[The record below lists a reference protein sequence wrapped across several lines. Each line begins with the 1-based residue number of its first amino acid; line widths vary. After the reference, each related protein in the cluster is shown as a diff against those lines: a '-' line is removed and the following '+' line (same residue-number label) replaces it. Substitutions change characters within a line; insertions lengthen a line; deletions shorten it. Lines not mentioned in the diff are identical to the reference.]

1 MNFVIQS
8 ARWMMEICGGNK
20 VKRFFGILFAVVMCL
35 SYHFVMIAEAAD
47 LSQTN
52 ATVQMTGETQK
63 TNDTAAAL
71 CIDNQN
77 VYEGM
82 DSAYNKGYQPVCENG
97 KVTLVLPLMCSGK
110 MKQDKI
116 TASVD
121 LGDTKDSPFV
131 FRNYEKD
138 FLCKP
143 EYINGTEETKE
154 IYLVSFT
161 FDLSGSRINGIYP
174 VIINASGEDENGN
187 KIQKAFK
194 NYVTITDG
202 IDKKE
207 KSQND
212 DKTVEGS
219 QETAAEVNSND
230 KDVKIVN
237 GNDGTAGDITAEN
250 DALNGENT
258 ENDEA
263 VIDGIPD
270 DVSEAAEPWDA
281 AGLSEPAAGGEDA
294 SSEETPESAPVI
306 LVEKSVVSTGT
317 AKAGEDFDVTVTLK
331 NTSKTKSVQNMVA
344 SITVP
349 SADFELKNN
358 SNTIFIDK
366 LGAEKT
372 TDLSLTFHVGKSTVD
387 GNYPIEV
394 ALSYDDSKANTLS
407 SAGTFVV
414 TVEQPLNVK
423 LTMPAIA
430 ADLTA
435 GDTVPLS
442 FQVMNLGRSTVY
454 NVRCDVTGDGLV
466 QTKTA
471 FVGNMESGSDGEG
484 DSNIFISPME
494 GENQYGKTTGTV
506 TLTYEDAFGN
516 EHSQEF
522 TFDTSIS
529 KKQDDTS
536 KDGGTEKRAMQWWV
550 SIAVISA
557 IIVLTI
563 IASVSYRIGKKKAA
577 VHTIR
582 CEH

>member
-52 ATVQMTGETQK
+52 DAEQITGKAEK
-63 TNDTAAAL
+63 LNDTAVAV

-82 DSAYNKGYQPVCENG
+82 ESAYNKGYQPVCENG

-187 KIQKAFK
+187 EIQKAFK

-219 QETAAEVNSND
+219 QETAVEVNSND
-230 KDVKIVN
+230 KDVEIVN
-237 GNDGTAGDITAEN
+237 GNDGTVGDITAEN

-258 ENDEA
+258 ENDDDM
-263 VIDGIPD
+263 DGSLD
-270 DVSEAAEPWDA
+270 DTTKAAEPWDA
-281 AGLSEPAAGGEDA
+281 AGLSEPAAGGEDGA
-294 SSEETPESAPVI
+294 SEETPESAPVI

-471 FVGNMESGSDGEG
+471 FVGNMESGNDGEG
-484 DSNIFISPME
+484 DSNIFVSPME

-557 IIVLTI
+557 IIVF
-563 IASVSYRIGKKKAA
+563 AVVSSVSYRMGKKKGL
-577 VHTIR
+577 
-582 CEH
+582 

>member
-52 ATVQMTGETQK
+52 DAEQITGKAEK
-63 TNDTAAAL
+63 LNDTAVAV

-82 DSAYNKGYQPVCENG
+82 ESAYNKGYQPVCENG

-187 KIQKAFK
+187 EIQKAFK

-230 KDVKIVN
+230 KDVEIVN
-237 GNDGTAGDITAEN
+237 GNDGTVGDITAEN

-258 ENDEA
+258 ENDDDM
-263 VIDGIPD
+263 DGSLD
-270 DVSEAAEPWDA
+270 DTTKAAEPWDA
-281 AGLSEPAAGGEDA
+281 AGLSEPAAGGEDGA
-294 SSEETPESAPVI
+294 SEETPESAPVI
-306 LVEKSVVSTGT
+306 LVEKSIVSTGT

-471 FVGNMESGSDGEG
+471 FVGNMESGNDGEG

-516 EHSQEF
+516 EYSQEF

-529 KKQDDTS
+529 KKQDDSS

-557 IIVLTI
+557 IIVF
-563 IASVSYRIGKKKAA
+563 AVVSSVSYRMGKKKR
-577 VHTIR
+577 V
-582 CEH
+582 

>member
-52 ATVQMTGETQK
+52 DAEQITGKAEK
-63 TNDTAAAL
+63 LNDTAVAV

-82 DSAYNKGYQPVCENG
+82 ESAYNKGYQPVCENG

-187 KIQKAFK
+187 EIQKAFK

-219 QETAAEVNSND
+219 QETAVEVNSND
-230 KDVKIVN
+230 KDVEIVN
-237 GNDGTAGDITAEN
+237 GNDGTVGDITAEN

-258 ENDEA
+258 ENDDDM
-263 VIDGIPD
+263 DGSLD
-270 DVSEAAEPWDA
+270 DTTKAAEPWDA
-281 AGLSEPAAGGEDA
+281 AGLSEPAAGGEDGA
-294 SSEETPESAPVI
+294 SEETPESAPVI

-471 FVGNMESGSDGEG
+471 FVGNMESGNDGEG

-529 KKQDDTS
+529 KKQDDSS
-536 KDGGTEKRAMQWWV
+536 KDGGTEKRAIQWWV

-557 IIVLTI
+557 IIVF
-563 IASVSYRIGKKKAA
+563 AVVSSVSYRMGKKKG
-577 VHTIR
+577 V
-582 CEH
+582 

>member
-20 VKRFFGILFAVVMCL
+20 VKRFFGILFAIVMCL

-52 ATVQMTGETQK
+52 DTEQITGKAEK
-63 TNDTAAAL
+63 LNDTAVAL

-82 DSAYNKGYQPVCENG
+82 ESAYNKGYQPVCEN
-97 KVTLVLPLMCSGK
+97 GK

-187 KIQKAFK
+187 EIQKAFK

-207 KSQND
+207 KSLND
-212 DKTVEGS
+212 NKTVEGS
-219 QETAAEVNSND
+219 QETATEVNSND
-230 KDVKIVN
+230 KDVEIVN
-237 GNDGTAGDITAEN
+237 GNDGTAEN
-250 DALNGENT
+250 DAINSENT

-263 VIDGIPD
+263 GIAGIPD
-270 DVSEAAEPWDA
+270 DVSEAAEPSDA
-281 AGLSEPAAGGEDA
+281 AGLSEPAAGGEDGA
-294 SSEETPESAPVI
+294 SEETPESAPVI

-344 SITVP
+344 TITVP

-471 FVGNMESGSDGEG
+471 FVGNMESGNDGEG

-494 GENQYGKTTGTV
+494 GENKYGKTTGTV

-529 KKQDDTS
+529 KKQDDSS

-557 IIVLTI
+557 IIVF
-563 IASVSYRIGKKKAA
+563 AVVSSVSYRMGKKKGL
-577 VHTIR
+577 
-582 CEH
+582 

>member
-1 MNFVIQS
+1 M
-8 ARWMMEICGGNK
+8 
-20 VKRFFGILFAVVMCL
+20 KRFFGILFAVVMCL

-52 ATVQMTGETQK
+52 DTEQITGKAEK
-63 TNDTAAAL
+63 LNDTAVAV

-82 DSAYNKGYQPVCENG
+82 ENAYNKGYQPVCENG

-187 KIQKAFK
+187 EIQKAFK

-212 DKTVEGS
+212 DKTVEES
-219 QETAAEVNSND
+219 QETATEVNDGDTDAESA
-230 KDVKIVN
+230 N
-237 GNDGTAGDITAEN
+237 GIDDAARNIPAEN
-250 DALNGENT
+250 D
-258 ENDEA
+258 DDM
-263 VIDGIPD
+263 DGIPD
-270 DVSEAAEPWDA
+270 DVSEAAEPSDA
-281 AGLSEPAAGGEDA
+281 AGLSEPAAGGEDGA
-294 SSEETPESAPVI
+294 SEETPESAPVI

-471 FVGNMESGSDGEG
+471 FVGNMESGNDGEG
-484 DSNIFISPME
+484 DSNIFVSPME

-536 KDGGTEKRAMQWWV
+536 KDGGTENRAMQWWV

-557 IIVLTI
+557 IIVF
-563 IASVSYRIGKKKAA
+563 AVVSSVSYRMGKKKGL
-577 VHTIR
+577 
-582 CEH
+582 

>member
-52 ATVQMTGETQK
+52 DTEQITGKAEK
-63 TNDTAAAL
+63 LNDTAVAV

-82 DSAYNKGYQPVCENG
+82 ESAYNKGYQPVCENG

-207 KSQND
+207 KSH
-212 DKTVEGS
+212 
-219 QETAAEVNSND
+219 
-230 KDVKIVN
+230 
-237 GNDGTAGDITAEN
+237 NDGTAGNITAEN
-250 DALNGENT
+250 DAINSENT
-258 ENDEA
+258 YGVPKTAEQSEGAELSKTTERSESAELSEA
-263 VIDGIPD
+263 AEQSESTEL
-270 DVSEAAEPWDA
+270 SEAAEPWDA

-344 SITVP
+344 TITVP

-529 KKQDDTS
+529 KKQDDSS

-557 IIVLTI
+557 IIVF
-563 IASVSYRIGKKKAA
+563 AVVSSVSYRMGKKKR
-577 VHTIR
+577 V
-582 CEH
+582 

>member
-52 ATVQMTGETQK
+52 ATVQITGKTQN
-63 TNDTAAAL
+63 TIDTAAAL

-82 DSAYNKGYQPVCENG
+82 ENAYNKGYQPVCENG

-187 KIQKAFK
+187 EIQKAFK

-202 IDKKE
+202 IDKE
-207 KSQND
+207 ERSH
-212 DKTVEGS
+212 
-219 QETAAEVNSND
+219 
-230 KDVKIVN
+230 
-237 GNDGTAGDITAEN
+237 NDGTAGNITAEN
-250 DALNGENT
+250 NAANSENT
-258 ENDEA
+258 YGVPKTAEQSEGAELSKTTERSESAELSEA
-263 VIDGIPD
+263 AEQSESTEL
-270 DVSEAAEPWDA
+270 SEAAEPSDA
-281 AGLSEPAAGGEDA
+281 AGLSEPAAGGEDGA
-294 SSEETPESAPVI
+294 SEETPESAPVI

-471 FVGNMESGSDGEG
+471 FVGNMESGNDGEG
-484 DSNIFISPME
+484 DSNIFVSPME

-529 KKQDDTS
+529 KKQDDSS

-557 IIVLTI
+557 IIVFVVVS
-563 IASVSYRIGKKKAA
+563 SVSYRMGKKKGL
-577 VHTIR
+577 
-582 CEH
+582 

>member
-20 VKRFFGILFAVVMCL
+20 VKRFFGILFAIVMCL

-47 LSQTN
+47 LSQINDTE
-52 ATVQMTGETQK
+52 QITGKAEK
-63 TNDTAAAL
+63 LNDTAVAL

-82 DSAYNKGYQPVCENG
+82 ESAYNKGYQPVCENG

-187 KIQKAFK
+187 EIQKAFK

-202 IDKKE
+202 IDKEE

-219 QETAAEVNSND
+219 QETEAEVNDGDTDAESA
-230 KDVKIVN
+230 N
-237 GNDGTAGDITAEN
+237 GIDDAAGNIPAEN

-258 ENDEA
+258 ENEDDM
-263 VIDGIPD
+263 DGSLD
-270 DVSEAAEPWDA
+270 DTTEAAEPSDA
-281 AGLSEPAAGGEDA
+281 AGLSEPAAGGEDGA
-294 SSEETPESAPVI
+294 SEETPESAPVI

-366 LGAEKT
+366 LGA
-372 TDLSLTFHVGKSTVD
+372 
-387 GNYPIEV
+387 
-394 ALSYDDSKANTLS
+394 
-407 SAGTFVV
+407 
-414 TVEQPLNVK
+414 
-423 LTMPAIA
+423 
-430 ADLTA
+430 
-435 GDTVPLS
+435 
-442 FQVMNLGRSTVY
+442 
-454 NVRCDVTGDGLV
+454 
-466 QTKTA
+466 
-471 FVGNMESGSDGEG
+471 
-484 DSNIFISPME
+484 
-494 GENQYGKTTGTV
+494 
-506 TLTYEDAFGN
+506 
-516 EHSQEF
+516 
-522 TFDTSIS
+522 
-529 KKQDDTS
+529 
-536 KDGGTEKRAMQWWV
+536 
-550 SIAVISA
+550 
-557 IIVLTI
+557 
-563 IASVSYRIGKKKAA
+563 
-577 VHTIR
+577 
-582 CEH
+582 

>member
-52 ATVQMTGETQK
+52 DTEQITGKAEK
-63 TNDTAAAL
+63 LNDTAVAV

-82 DSAYNKGYQPVCENG
+82 ESAYNKGYQPVCENG

-138 FLCKP
+138 FLCNP
-143 EYINGTEETKE
+143 EYLNGTEETKV

-187 KIQKAFK
+187 EIQKAFK

-219 QETAAEVNSND
+219 QEKAAEVNSND
-230 KDVKIVN
+230 KDVEIVN

-258 ENDEA
+258 ENDDM
-263 VIDGIPD
+263 DGIPD
-270 DVSEAAEPWDA
+270 DVSEAAEPLDA
-281 AGLSEPAAGGEDA
+281 AGLSEPAAGGEDGA
-294 SSEETPESAPVI
+294 SEEAPESAPVI

-344 SITVP
+344 SINVP

-358 SNTIFIDK
+358 SNTIFVDK

-471 FVGNMESGSDGEG
+471 FVGNMESGNDGEG
-484 DSNIFISPME
+484 DSNIFVSPME

-529 KKQDDTS
+529 KKQDDSS

-557 IIVLTI
+557 IIVF
-563 IASVSYRIGKKKAA
+563 AVVSFVSYRMGKKKGL
-577 VHTIR
+577 
-582 CEH
+582 

>member
-1 MNFVIQS
+1 
-8 ARWMMEICGGNK
+8 ME
-20 VKRFFGILFAVVMCL
+20 
-35 SYHFVMIAEAAD
+35 
-47 LSQTN
+47 
-52 ATVQMTGETQK
+52 
-63 TNDTAAAL
+63 
-71 CIDNQN
+71 
-77 VYEGM
+77 
-82 DSAYNKGYQPVCENG
+82 SAYNKGYQPVCENG

-116 TASVD
+116 TTSVD

-187 KIQKAFK
+187 EIQKAFK

-202 IDKKE
+202 IDKE
-207 KSQND
+207 ERSH
-212 DKTVEGS
+212 
-219 QETAAEVNSND
+219 
-230 KDVKIVN
+230 
-237 GNDGTAGDITAEN
+237 NDGTAGNITAEN
-250 DALNGENT
+250 DAINSENT
-258 ENDEA
+258 YGVPKTAEQSEGAELSKTTERSESAELSEA
-263 VIDGIPD
+263 AEQSERTEL
-270 DVSEAAEPWDA
+270 SEAAEPADD
-281 AGLSEPAAGGEDA
+281 AGLSDPAAGGEDA

-471 FVGNMESGSDGEG
+471 FVGNMESGNDGEG
-484 DSNIFISPME
+484 DSNIFVSPME

-557 IIVLTI
+557 IIVF
-563 IASVSYRIGKKKAA
+563 AVVSSVSYRMGKKKG
-577 VHTIR
+577 V
-582 CEH
+582 

>member
-143 EYINGTEETKE
+143 EYINGTEETKG

-207 KSQND
+207 KSHND

-219 QETAAEVNSND
+219 QETATEVNSND
-230 KDVKIVN
+230 KDVEIVN
-237 GNDGTAGDITAEN
+237 GDDGTAEN
-250 DALNGENT
+250 DAINSENT

-263 VIDGIPD
+263 GIAGIPD
-270 DVSEAAEPWDA
+270 DVSEAAEPADA

-366 LGAEKT
+366 LDAEKT
-372 TDLSLTFHVGKSTVD
+372 TDLSLTFRVGKSTAD

-529 KKQDDTS
+529 KKQDDSS

-557 IIVLTI
+557 IIVFVVVS
-563 IASVSYRIGKKKAA
+563 SVSYRMGKKKGL
-577 VHTIR
+577 
-582 CEH
+582 

>member
-52 ATVQMTGETQK
+52 ATVQITGKTQN
-63 TNDTAAAL
+63 TIDTAAAL

-82 DSAYNKGYQPVCENG
+82 ESAYNKGYQPLCENG

-143 EYINGTEETKE
+143 QYINGTEETKE

-161 FDLSGSRINGIYP
+161 FELNESRINGIYP

-187 KIQKAFK
+187 EIQKAFK

-212 DKTVEGS
+212 KTVEGS
-219 QETAAEVNSND
+219 QETATEVNSND
-230 KDVKIVN
+230 KDVEIVN
-237 GNDGTAGDITAEN
+237 GNDGTAEN
-250 DALNGENT
+250 DAINSENT

-263 VIDGIPD
+263 GIAGIPD
-270 DVSEAAEPWDA
+270 DVSEAAEPSDA

-344 SITVP
+344 TITVP

-529 KKQDDTS
+529 KKQDDSS

-557 IIVLTI
+557 IIVF
-563 IASVSYRIGKKKAA
+563 AVVSSVSYRMGKKKR
-577 VHTIR
+577 V
-582 CEH
+582 

>member
-52 ATVQMTGETQK
+52 DTEQITGKAEK
-63 TNDTAAAL
+63 LNDTAVAV

-77 VYEGM
+77 VYDGM
-82 DSAYNKGYQPVCENG
+82 ESAYNKGYQPVCENG

-187 KIQKAFK
+187 EIQKAFK

-230 KDVKIVN
+230 KDVEIVN
-237 GNDGTAGDITAEN
+237 GNDGTVGDITAEN

-258 ENDEA
+258 ENDDDM
-263 VIDGIPD
+263 DGSLD
-270 DVSEAAEPWDA
+270 DTTKAAEPWDA
-281 AGLSEPAAGGEDA
+281 AGLSEPAAGGEDGA
-294 SSEETPESAPVI
+294 SEETPESAPVI

-471 FVGNMESGSDGEG
+471 FVGNMESGNDGEG
-484 DSNIFISPME
+484 DSNIFVSPME

-557 IIVLTI
+557 IIVF
-563 IASVSYRIGKKKAA
+563 AVVSSVSYRMGKKKGL
-577 VHTIR
+577 
-582 CEH
+582 

>member
-52 ATVQMTGETQK
+52 DTEHITGKAEK
-63 TNDTAAAL
+63 LNDTAVAV

-82 DSAYNKGYQPVCENG
+82 ESAYNKGYQPVCANG

-121 LGDTKDSPFV
+121 LGDTKDSPFI

-187 KIQKAFK
+187 EIQKAFK

-219 QETAAEVNSND
+219 QETAAEVNDGDTDAESA
-230 KDVKIVN
+230 N
-237 GNDGTAGDITAEN
+237 GIDDAARNIPAEN

-258 ENDEA
+258 ENDDDM
-263 VIDGIPD
+263 DGSLND
-270 DVSEAAEPWDA
+270 TTEAAEPSDA
-281 AGLSEPAAGGEDA
+281 AGLSEPAAGGEDGA
-294 SSEETPESAPVI
+294 SEETPESAPVI

-471 FVGNMESGSDGEG
+471 FVGNMESGNDGEG
-484 DSNIFISPME
+484 DSNIFVSPME

-557 IIVLTI
+557 IIVF
-563 IASVSYRIGKKKAA
+563 AVVSSVSYRMGKKKGL
-577 VHTIR
+577 
-582 CEH
+582 

>member
-47 LSQTN
+47 ISQTN
-52 ATVQMTGETQK
+52 DAEQITGKAEK
-63 TNDTAAAL
+63 LNDTAVAV

-82 DSAYNKGYQPVCENG
+82 ESAYNKGYQPVCENG

-138 FLCKP
+138 FICKP

-187 KIQKAFK
+187 EIQKAFK

-219 QETAAEVNSND
+219 RETAAEVNSND
-230 KDVKIVN
+230 KDVEIVN

-263 VIDGIPD
+263 GLDGIPD
-270 DVSEAAEPWDA
+270 DVSEAAEPADA
-281 AGLSEPAAGGEDA
+281 AGLSEPAAGGEDGA
-294 SSEETPESAPVI
+294 SEETPESAPVI

-471 FVGNMESGSDGEG
+471 FVGNMESGNDGEG
-484 DSNIFISPME
+484 DSNIFVSPME

-529 KKQDDTS
+529 KKQDDSS

-557 IIVLTI
+557 IIVF
-563 IASVSYRIGKKKAA
+563 AVVSSVSYRMGKKKGL
-577 VHTIR
+577 
-582 CEH
+582 

>member
-52 ATVQMTGETQK
+52 ATVQITGKTQN
-63 TNDTAAAL
+63 TIDTAAAL

-82 DSAYNKGYQPVCENG
+82 ENAYNKGYQPVCENG

-143 EYINGTEETKE
+143 EYINGTEETKK

-161 FDLSGSRINGIYP
+161 LDLSGSRINGIYP

-187 KIQKAFK
+187 EIQKAFK

-212 DKTVEGS
+212 DKTVEES

-270 DVSEAAEPWDA
+270 DVSEAAEPSDA
-281 AGLSEPAAGGEDA
+281 AGLSEQAAGGEDGV
-294 SSEETPESAPVI
+294 SEETPESAPVI

-471 FVGNMESGSDGEG
+471 FVGNMESGNDGEG

-529 KKQDDTS
+529 KKQDDSS
-536 KDGGTEKRAMQWWV
+536 KDGGTEKRAIQWWV

-557 IIVLTI
+557 IIVF
-563 IASVSYRIGKKKAA
+563 AVVSSVSYRMGKKKG
-577 VHTIR
+577 V
-582 CEH
+582 

>member
-52 ATVQMTGETQK
+52 DTEQITGKAEK
-63 TNDTAAAL
+63 LNDTAVAV

-82 DSAYNKGYQPVCENG
+82 ESAYNKGYQPVCANG

-187 KIQKAFK
+187 EIQKAFK

-212 DKTVEGS
+212 NKTVEGS
-219 QETAAEVNSND
+219 QETEAEENGND
-230 KDVKIVN
+230 KGVEIVN
-237 GNDGTAGDITAEN
+237 GSEAAAGDITAEN
-250 DALNGENT
+250 DALNS

-263 VIDGIPD
+263 GIAGIPD
-270 DVSEAAEPWDA
+270 DVSEAAEPSDA
-281 AGLSEPAAGGEDA
+281 AGLSEPAAGGEDGA
-294 SSEETPESAPVI
+294 SEETPESAPVI
-306 LVEKSVVSTGT
+306 LVEKSIVSTGT

-471 FVGNMESGSDGEG
+471 FVGNMESGNDGEG

-516 EHSQEF
+516 EYSQEF

-529 KKQDDTS
+529 KKQDDSS

-557 IIVLTI
+557 IIVF
-563 IASVSYRIGKKKAA
+563 AVVSSVSYRMGKKKGYDQ
-577 VHTIR
+577 
-582 CEH
+582 

>member
-52 ATVQMTGETQK
+52 ATVQITGKTQN
-63 TNDTAAAL
+63 TIDTAAAL

-82 DSAYNKGYQPVCENG
+82 ESAYNKGYQPLCENG

-187 KIQKAFK
+187 EIQKAFK

-219 QETAAEVNSND
+219 QETTAEVNSND
-230 KDVKIVN
+230 KGVEIVN
-237 GNDGTAGDITAEN
+237 GNDGTAGDGTAEN
-250 DALNGENT
+250 DAINSENT

-263 VIDGIPD
+263 GIAGIPD
-270 DVSEAAEPWDA
+270 DVSEAAEPSDA
-281 AGLSEPAAGGEDA
+281 AGLSEPAAGGEDGV
-294 SSEETPESAPVI
+294 SEETPESAPVI

-344 SITVP
+344 TITVP

-471 FVGNMESGSDGEG
+471 FVGNMESGNDGEG

-529 KKQDDTS
+529 KKQDDSS

-557 IIVLTI
+557 IIVF
-563 IASVSYRIGKKKAA
+563 AVVSSVSYRMGKKKG
-577 VHTIR
+577 V
-582 CEH
+582 

>member
-52 ATVQMTGETQK
+52 ATVQITGKTQN
-63 TNDTAAAL
+63 TIDTAAAL

-82 DSAYNKGYQPVCENG
+82 ESAYNKGYQPVCENG

-161 FDLSGSRINGIYP
+161 FELNESRINGIYP

-187 KIQKAFK
+187 EIQKAFK

-212 DKTVEGS
+212 KTVEGS
-219 QETAAEVNSND
+219 QETATEVNSND
-230 KDVKIVN
+230 KDVEIVN
-237 GNDGTAGDITAEN
+237 GNDGTAGDGTAEN
-250 DALNGENT
+250 DAINSENT

-263 VIDGIPD
+263 GIAGIPD
-270 DVSEAAEPWDA
+270 DVSEAAEPADA

-344 SITVP
+344 TITVP

-471 FVGNMESGSDGEG
+471 FVGNMESGNDGEG

-529 KKQDDTS
+529 KKQDDSS

-557 IIVLTI
+557 IIVF
-563 IASVSYRIGKKKAA
+563 AVVSSVSYRMGKKKR
-577 VHTIR
+577 V
-582 CEH
+582 

>member
-52 ATVQMTGETQK
+52 ATVQITGKTQN
-63 TNDTAAAL
+63 TIDTAAAL

-82 DSAYNKGYQPVCENG
+82 ESAYNKGYQPVCENG

-161 FDLSGSRINGIYP
+161 FELNESRINGIYP

-187 KIQKAFK
+187 EIQKAFK

-207 KSQND
+207 KSLND
-212 DKTVEGS
+212 NKTVEGS
-219 QETAAEVNSND
+219 QETATEVNSND
-230 KDVKIVN
+230 KDVEIVN
-237 GNDGTAGDITAEN
+237 GNDGTAEN
-250 DALNGENT
+250 DAINSENT

-263 VIDGIPD
+263 GIAGIPD
-270 DVSEAAEPWDA
+270 DVSEAAEPSDA
-281 AGLSEPAAGGEDA
+281 AGLSEPAAGGEDGA
-294 SSEETPESAPVI
+294 SEETPESAPVI

-344 SITVP
+344 TITVP

-471 FVGNMESGSDGEG
+471 FVGNMESGNDGEG

-529 KKQDDTS
+529 KKQDDSS

-557 IIVLTI
+557 IIVF
-563 IASVSYRIGKKKAA
+563 AVVSSVSYRMGKKKGL
-577 VHTIR
+577 
-582 CEH
+582 

>member
-52 ATVQMTGETQK
+52 ATVQITGKTQN
-63 TNDTAAAL
+63 TIDTAAAL

-82 DSAYNKGYQPVCENG
+82 ESAYNKGYQPVCENG

-161 FDLSGSRINGIYP
+161 LDLSGSRINGIYP

-187 KIQKAFK
+187 EIQKAFK

-212 DKTVEGS
+212 DKTVEES

-270 DVSEAAEPWDA
+270 DVSEAAEPSDA
-281 AGLSEPAAGGEDA
+281 AGLSEQAAGGEDGV
-294 SSEETPESAPVI
+294 SEETPESAPVI

-471 FVGNMESGSDGEG
+471 FVGNMESGNDGEG
-484 DSNIFISPME
+484 DSNIFVSPME

-557 IIVLTI
+557 IIVF
-563 IASVSYRIGKKKAA
+563 AVVSSVSYRMGKKKGL
-577 VHTIR
+577 
-582 CEH
+582 

>member
-20 VKRFFGILFAVVMCL
+20 VKRFFGILFAIVMCL

-52 ATVQMTGETQK
+52 DTEQITGKAEK
-63 TNDTAAAL
+63 LNDTAVAL

-82 DSAYNKGYQPVCENG
+82 ESAYNKGYQPVCENG
-97 KVTLVLPLMCSGK
+97 KATLVLPLMCSGK

-161 FDLSGSRINGIYP
+161 FDLNGSRINGIYP

-187 KIQKAFK
+187 EIQKAFK

-202 IDKKE
+202 IDKEE

-219 QETAAEVNSND
+219 QETEAEENGND
-230 KDVKIVN
+230 KGVEIVN
-237 GNDGTAGDITAEN
+237 G
-250 DALNGENT
+250 
-258 ENDEA
+258 
-263 VIDGIPD
+263 
-270 DVSEAAEPWDA
+270 SEAAAGLSETAEPADA
-281 AGLSEPAAGGEDA
+281 AGLSEPAAGGEGGA
-294 SSEETPESAPVI
+294 SEETPESAPVI
-306 LVEKSVVSTGT
+306 LVEKSIVSTGT

-344 SITVP
+344 SITAP

-394 ALSYDDSKANTLS
+394 ALSYDDPKANTLS

-471 FVGNMESGSDGEG
+471 FVGNMESGNDGEG

-516 EHSQEF
+516 EYSQEF

-529 KKQDDTS
+529 KKQDDSS

-550 SIAVISA
+550 SIAVISG
-557 IIVLTI
+557 IIVF
-563 IASVSYRIGKKKAA
+563 AVVSSVSYRMGKKK
-577 VHTIR
+577 R
-582 CEH
+582 L

>member
-52 ATVQMTGETQK
+52 ATVQITGKTQN
-63 TNDTAAAL
+63 TIDTAAAL

-82 DSAYNKGYQPVCENG
+82 ESAYNKGYQPLCENG

-161 FDLSGSRINGIYP
+161 FELNESRINGIYP

-187 KIQKAFK
+187 EIQKAFK

-207 KSQND
+207 KSLND
-212 DKTVEGS
+212 NKTVEGS

-230 KDVKIVN
+230 KDVEIVN
-237 GNDGTAGDITAEN
+237 GNDGTAGDGTAEN
-250 DALNGENT
+250 DAINSENA

-263 VIDGIPD
+263 GIAGIPD
-270 DVSEAAEPWDA
+270 DVSEAAEPADA

-344 SITVP
+344 TITVP

-471 FVGNMESGSDGEG
+471 FVGNMESGNDGEG

-516 EHSQEF
+516 EYSQEF

-529 KKQDDTS
+529 KKQDDSS

-557 IIVLTI
+557 IIVF
-563 IASVSYRIGKKKAA
+563 AVVSSVSYRMGKKK
-577 VHTIR
+577 R
-582 CEH
+582 L

>member
-47 LSQTN
+47 ISQTN
-52 ATVQMTGETQK
+52 DAEQITGKAEK
-63 TNDTAAAL
+63 LNDTAVAV

-82 DSAYNKGYQPVCENG
+82 ESAYNKGYQPVCENG

-138 FLCKP
+138 FICKP
-143 EYINGTEETKE
+143 EYINGTEETKK

-187 KIQKAFK
+187 EIQKAFK

-219 QETAAEVNSND
+219 QETVAEVNSND
-230 KDVKIVN
+230 KDVEIVN

-250 DALNGENT
+250 DAINSENT

-263 VIDGIPD
+263 GIAGIPD
-270 DVSEAAEPWDA
+270 DVSEAAEPADA
-281 AGLSEPAAGGEDA
+281 AGLSEPAAGGEDGA
-294 SSEETPESAPVI
+294 SEETPESAPVI

-471 FVGNMESGSDGEG
+471 FVGNMESGNDGEG
-484 DSNIFISPME
+484 DSNIFVSPME

-557 IIVLTI
+557 IIVF
-563 IASVSYRIGKKKAA
+563 AVVSSVSYRMGKKKGL
-577 VHTIR
+577 
-582 CEH
+582 

>member
-20 VKRFFGILFAVVMCL
+20 VKRFFGILFAIVMCL

-52 ATVQMTGETQK
+52 DTEQITGKTQK
-63 TNDTAAAL
+63 TNDTAVVL

-82 DSAYNKGYQPVCENG
+82 ESAYNKGYQPVCENG

-187 KIQKAFK
+187 EIQKAFK

-202 IDKKE
+202 IDKEE

-219 QETAAEVNSND
+219 QETEAEE
-230 KDVKIVN
+230 N
-237 GNDGTAGDITAEN
+237 GNDKGVEIANGSEAAAGLSETAEPSEGAGLSEAAESS
-250 DALNGENT
+250 DATGL
-258 ENDEA
+258 
-263 VIDGIPD
+263 
-270 DVSEAAEPWDA
+270 SEAAEPSDA
-281 AGLSEPAAGGEDA
+281 AGLSEPAAGGEDGA
-294 SSEETPESAPVI
+294 SEETPESAPII
-306 LVEKSVVSTGT
+306 LVEKSIVSTGT
-317 AKAGEDFDVTVTLK
+317 AKAGEDFDVTITLK

-344 SITVP
+344 TITVP

-484 DSNIFISPME
+484 DSNIFVSPME

-529 KKQDDTS
+529 KKQDDSS

-550 SIAVISA
+550 SIAVISG
-557 IIVLTI
+557 IIVF
-563 IASVSYRIGKKKAA
+563 AVVSSVSYRMGKKK
-577 VHTIR
+577 R
-582 CEH
+582 L

>member
-52 ATVQMTGETQK
+52 GTEQITGKAEK
-63 TNDTAAAL
+63 LNDTAVAV

-82 DSAYNKGYQPVCENG
+82 ESAYNKGYQPVCENG

-143 EYINGTEETKE
+143 EYINGTKETKE

-187 KIQKAFK
+187 EIQKAFK

-219 QETAAEVNSND
+219 QETATEVNDGDTDAESA
-230 KDVKIVN
+230 N
-237 GNDGTAGDITAEN
+237 GID
-250 DALNGENT
+250 DAARNIPA

-263 VIDGIPD
+263 GIDGIPD
-270 DVSEAAEPWDA
+270 DVSEAAEPSDA

-294 SSEETPESAPVI
+294 ASEETPESAPVI

-471 FVGNMESGSDGEG
+471 FVGNMESGNDGEG
-484 DSNIFISPME
+484 DSNIFVSPME

-557 IIVLTI
+557 IIVF
-563 IASVSYRIGKKKAA
+563 AVVSSVSYRMGKKKGL
-577 VHTIR
+577 
-582 CEH
+582 

>member
-52 ATVQMTGETQK
+52 DAEQITGKAEK
-63 TNDTAAAL
+63 LNDTAVAV

-82 DSAYNKGYQPVCENG
+82 ESAYNKGYQPVCENG

-187 KIQKAFK
+187 EIQKAFK

-230 KDVKIVN
+230 KDVEIVN
-237 GNDGTAGDITAEN
+237 GNDGTVGDITAEN

-258 ENDEA
+258 ENDDDM
-263 VIDGIPD
+263 DGSLD
-270 DVSEAAEPWDA
+270 DTTKAAEPWDA
-281 AGLSEPAAGGEDA
+281 AGLSEPAAGGEDGA
-294 SSEETPESAPVI
+294 SEETPESAPVI

-471 FVGNMESGSDGEG
+471 FVGNMESGNDGEG
-484 DSNIFISPME
+484 DSNIFVSPME

-557 IIVLTI
+557 IIVF
-563 IASVSYRIGKKKAA
+563 AVVSSVSYRMGKKKGL
-577 VHTIR
+577 
-582 CEH
+582 

>member
-47 LSQTN
+47 ISQTN
-52 ATVQMTGETQK
+52 DAEQITGKAEK
-63 TNDTAAAL
+63 LNDTAVAV

-82 DSAYNKGYQPVCENG
+82 ESAYNKGYQPVCENG

-138 FLCKP
+138 FICKP

-187 KIQKAFK
+187 EIQKAFK

-230 KDVKIVN
+230 KDVEIVN

-258 ENDEA
+258 ENDDDM
-263 VIDGIPD
+263 DGSLD
-270 DVSEAAEPWDA
+270 DTTKAAEPWDA
-281 AGLSEPAAGGEDA
+281 AGLSEPAAGGEDGA
-294 SSEETPESAPVI
+294 SEETTESAPVI

-471 FVGNMESGSDGEG
+471 FVGNMESGNDGEG
-484 DSNIFISPME
+484 DSNIFVSPME

-529 KKQDDTS
+529 KKQDDSS

-557 IIVLTI
+557 IIVF
-563 IASVSYRIGKKKAA
+563 AVVSSVSYRMGKKKGL
-577 VHTIR
+577 
-582 CEH
+582 

>member
-20 VKRFFGILFAVVMCL
+20 VKRFFGILFAIVMCL
-35 SYHFVMIAEAAD
+35 SYHFVMIAEAAE

-52 ATVQMTGETQK
+52 DTEQITGKAEK
-63 TNDTAAAL
+63 LNDTAVAL

-77 VYEGM
+77 VYDGM
-82 DSAYNKGYQPVCENG
+82 ESAYNKGYQPVCENG

-143 EYINGTEETKE
+143 EYINGTEETKK

-187 KIQKAFK
+187 EIQKAFK

-212 DKTVEGS
+212 NKTVEGS

-230 KDVKIVN
+230 KDVEIVN
-237 GNDGTAGDITAEN
+237 GNDGTAGDGTAEN
-250 DALNGENT
+250 DAINSENN

-263 VIDGIPD
+263 GIAGIPD
-270 DVSEAAEPWDA
+270 DVSEAAEPSDA
-281 AGLSEPAAGGEDA
+281 AGLSEPAAGGEDGA
-294 SSEETPESAPVI
+294 SEETPESAPVI

-344 SITVP
+344 TITVP

-471 FVGNMESGSDGEG
+471 FVGNMESGNDGEG

-516 EHSQEF
+516 EHSQKF

-529 KKQDDTS
+529 KKQDDSS

-557 IIVLTI
+557 IIVF
-563 IASVSYRIGKKKAA
+563 AVVSSVSYRMGKKKGL
-577 VHTIR
+577 
-582 CEH
+582 

>member
-52 ATVQMTGETQK
+52 ATVQITGKTQN
-63 TNDTAAAL
+63 TIDTAAAL

-82 DSAYNKGYQPVCENG
+82 ESAYNKGYQPVCENG

-161 FDLSGSRINGIYP
+161 FELNESRINGIYP

-187 KIQKAFK
+187 EIQKAFK

-212 DKTVEGS
+212 KTVEGS

-230 KDVKIVN
+230 KDVEIVN
-237 GNDGTAGDITAEN
+237 GNDGTAGDITS
-250 DALNGENT
+250 

-263 VIDGIPD
+263 GIAGIPD
-270 DVSEAAEPWDA
+270 DVSEAAEPADA

-344 SITVP
+344 TITVP

-471 FVGNMESGSDGEG
+471 FVGNMESGNDGEG

-529 KKQDDTS
+529 KKQDDSS

-557 IIVLTI
+557 IIVF
-563 IASVSYRIGKKKAA
+563 AVVSSVSYRMGKKKR
-577 VHTIR
+577 V
-582 CEH
+582 

>member
-52 ATVQMTGETQK
+52 DTEHITGKAEK
-63 TNDTAAAL
+63 LNDTAVAV

-82 DSAYNKGYQPVCENG
+82 ESAYNKGYQPVCENG

-143 EYINGTEETKE
+143 EYINGTEETKK

-187 KIQKAFK
+187 EIQKAFK

-219 QETAAEVNSND
+219 QETVAEVNSND
-230 KDVKIVN
+230 KDVEIVN

-250 DALNGENT
+250 DAINSENT

-263 VIDGIPD
+263 GIAGIPD
-270 DVSEAAEPWDA
+270 DVSEAAEPADA
-281 AGLSEPAAGGEDA
+281 AGLSEPAAGGEDGA
-294 SSEETPESAPVI
+294 SEETPESAPVI

-471 FVGNMESGSDGEG
+471 FVGNMESGNDGEG
-484 DSNIFISPME
+484 DSNIFVSPME

-557 IIVLTI
+557 IIVF
-563 IASVSYRIGKKKAA
+563 AVVSSVSYRMGKKKGL
-577 VHTIR
+577 
-582 CEH
+582 

>member
-20 VKRFFGILFAVVMCL
+20 VKRFFGILFAIVMCL

-47 LSQTN
+47 LSQINDTE
-52 ATVQMTGETQK
+52 QITGKAEK
-63 TNDTAAAL
+63 LNDTAVAL

-82 DSAYNKGYQPVCENG
+82 ESAYNKGYQPVCENG

-121 LGDTKDSPFV
+121 LGDTKDSLFV

-187 KIQKAFK
+187 EIQKAFK

-202 IDKKE
+202 IDRKE

-219 QETAAEVNSND
+219 QETVAEVNSND
-230 KDVKIVN
+230 KDVEIVN

-263 VIDGIPD
+263 GIAGIPD
-270 DVSEAAEPWDA
+270 DVSEVAEPSDA
-281 AGLSEPAAGGEDA
+281 AGLSEPAAGGEDGA
-294 SSEETPESAPVI
+294 SEETPESAPVI

-471 FVGNMESGSDGEG
+471 FVGNMESGNDGEG
-484 DSNIFISPME
+484 DSNIFVSPME

-529 KKQDDTS
+529 KKQDDSS

-557 IIVLTI
+557 IIVF
-563 IASVSYRIGKKKAA
+563 AVVSSVSYRMGKKKGL
-577 VHTIR
+577 
-582 CEH
+582 

>member
-52 ATVQMTGETQK
+52 DTEQITGKAEK
-63 TNDTAAAL
+63 LNDTAVAL

-82 DSAYNKGYQPVCENG
+82 ESAYNKGYQPVCENG

-202 IDKKE
+202 IDKE
-207 KSQND
+207 ERSH
-212 DKTVEGS
+212 
-219 QETAAEVNSND
+219 
-230 KDVKIVN
+230 
-237 GNDGTAGDITAEN
+237 NDGTAGNITAEN
-250 DALNGENT
+250 DAINSENT
-258 ENDEA
+258 YGVPKTAERSEGAELSKTAERSEGAELSEA
-263 VIDGIPD
+263 AEQSESTEL
-270 DVSEAAEPWDA
+270 SEAAEPADD
-281 AGLSEPAAGGEDA
+281 AGLSDPAAGGEDA

-471 FVGNMESGSDGEG
+471 FVGNMESGNDGEG

-516 EHSQEF
+516 EYSQEF

-529 KKQDDTS
+529 KKQDDSS

-550 SIAVISA
+550 SIAVISG
-557 IIVLTI
+557 IIVF
-563 IASVSYRIGKKKAA
+563 AVVSSVSYRMGKKK
-577 VHTIR
+577 R
-582 CEH
+582 L

>member
-35 SYHFVMIAEAAD
+35 SYHFVMIVEAAD

-52 ATVQMTGETQK
+52 DTEHITGKAEK
-63 TNDTAAAL
+63 LNDTAVAV

-82 DSAYNKGYQPVCENG
+82 ESAYNKGYQPVCANG

-121 LGDTKDSPFV
+121 LGDTKDSPFI

-187 KIQKAFK
+187 EIQKAFK

-219 QETAAEVNSND
+219 QETAAEVNDGDTDAESA
-230 KDVKIVN
+230 N
-237 GNDGTAGDITAEN
+237 GIDDAARNIPAEN

-258 ENDEA
+258 ENDDDM
-263 VIDGIPD
+263 DGSLND
-270 DVSEAAEPWDA
+270 TTEAAEPSDA
-281 AGLSEPAAGGEDA
+281 AGLSEPAAGGEDGA
-294 SSEETPESAPVI
+294 SEETPESAPVI

-471 FVGNMESGSDGEG
+471 FVGNMESGNDGEG
-484 DSNIFISPME
+484 DSNIFVSPME

-557 IIVLTI
+557 IIVF
-563 IASVSYRIGKKKAA
+563 AVVSSVSYRMGKKKGL
-577 VHTIR
+577 
-582 CEH
+582 

>member
-52 ATVQMTGETQK
+52 DTEQITGKAEK
-63 TNDTAAAL
+63 LNDTAVAV

-82 DSAYNKGYQPVCENG
+82 ESAYNKGYQPVCENG

-187 KIQKAFK
+187 EIQKAFK

-230 KDVKIVN
+230 KDVEIVN
-237 GNDGTAGDITAEN
+237 GNDGTVGDITAEN

-258 ENDEA
+258 ENDDDM
-263 VIDGIPD
+263 DGSLD
-270 DVSEAAEPWDA
+270 DTTKAAEPWDA
-281 AGLSEPAAGGEDA
+281 AGLSEPAAGGEDGA
-294 SSEETPESAPVI
+294 SEETPESAPVI

-344 SITVP
+344 TITVP

-471 FVGNMESGSDGEG
+471 FVGNMESGNDGEG
-484 DSNIFISPME
+484 DSNIFVSPME

-529 KKQDDTS
+529 KKQDDSS

-557 IIVLTI
+557 IIVF
-563 IASVSYRIGKKKAA
+563 AVVSSVSYRMGKKKG
-577 VHTIR
+577 V
-582 CEH
+582 

>member
-8 ARWMMEICGGNK
+8 VRWMMEICGGNK

-52 ATVQMTGETQK
+52 ATVQITGKTQN
-63 TNDTAAAL
+63 TIDTAAAL

-82 DSAYNKGYQPVCENG
+82 ENAYNKGYQPVCENG

-161 FDLSGSRINGIYP
+161 FDLSGSRVNGIYP
-174 VIINASGEDENGN
+174 VIINASGEDKNGN
-187 KIQKAFK
+187 EIQKAFK

-202 IDKKE
+202 IDKEE

-212 DKTVEGS
+212 SKMGDGS
-219 QETAAEVNSND
+219 QETEAEENGND
-230 KDVKIVN
+230 KGVEIVN
-237 GNDGTAGDITAEN
+237 GNDGTAEN
-250 DALNGENT
+250 DAINSENA

-263 VIDGIPD
+263 GIAGIPD
-270 DVSEAAEPWDA
+270 DVSEAAEPADA

-344 SITVP
+344 TITVP

-471 FVGNMESGSDGEG
+471 FVGNMESGNDGEG

-529 KKQDDTS
+529 KKQDDSS

-557 IIVLTI
+557 IIVF
-563 IASVSYRIGKKKAA
+563 AVVSSVSYRMGKKKGL
-577 VHTIR
+577 
-582 CEH
+582 

>member
-52 ATVQMTGETQK
+52 DTEQITGKAEK
-63 TNDTAAAL
+63 LNDTAVAV

-82 DSAYNKGYQPVCENG
+82 ESAYNKGYQPVCENG

-187 KIQKAFK
+187 EIQKAFK

-219 QETAAEVNSND
+219 QETVAEVNSND
-230 KDVKIVN
+230 KDVEIVN
-237 GNDGTAGDITAEN
+237 GSEAAAGLSETAEPSEG
-250 DALNGENT
+250 AGLS
-258 ENDEA
+258 EA
-263 VIDGIPD
+263 AESSDGAGL
-270 DVSEAAEPWDA
+270 SEAAEPSGA
-281 AGLSEPAAGGEDA
+281 AGLSEPAAGGEDGA
-294 SSEETPESAPVI
+294 SEETPESAPVI

-471 FVGNMESGSDGEG
+471 FVGNMESGNDGEG
-484 DSNIFISPME
+484 DSNIFVSPME

-557 IIVLTI
+557 IIVF
-563 IASVSYRIGKKKAA
+563 AVVSSVSYHMGKKKGL
-577 VHTIR
+577 
-582 CEH
+582 

>member
-52 ATVQMTGETQK
+52 DTEQITGKAEK
-63 TNDTAAAL
+63 LNDTAVAV

-82 DSAYNKGYQPVCENG
+82 ESAYNKGYQPVCENG

-187 KIQKAFK
+187 EIQKAFK

-219 QETAAEVNSND
+219 QETVAEVNDGDTDAESA
-230 KDVKIVN
+230 N
-237 GNDGTAGDITAEN
+237 GIDDAARNIPAEN

-258 ENDEA
+258 ENDDDM
-263 VIDGIPD
+263 DGSLND
-270 DVSEAAEPWDA
+270 TTEAAEPADA
-281 AGLSEPAAGGEDA
+281 AGLSEPAAGGEDGA
-294 SSEETPESAPVI
+294 SEETPESAPVI

-442 FQVMNLGRSTVY
+442 FQVMNLGRGTVY

-471 FVGNMESGSDGEG
+471 FVGNMESGNDGEG
-484 DSNIFISPME
+484 DSNIFVSPME

-529 KKQDDTS
+529 KKQDDSS

-557 IIVLTI
+557 IIVF
-563 IASVSYRIGKKKAA
+563 AVVSSVSYRMGKKKG
-577 VHTIR
+577 V
-582 CEH
+582 